1 MAETVQNVTFM
12 LEVKNTKLEMV
23 IVMSITMLIS
33 VVMMEEVSF
42 GLEKLV
48 SVFLIFIPNI
58 NHLSISFA
66 FNEHRLRRV

>member
-48 SVFLIFIPNI
+48 SVFLIF
-58 NHLSISFA
+58 HA
-66 FNEHRLRRV
+66 